1 MTLEEA
7 ESYRAIAAEAV
18 RASIDLLR
26 GAPSAEPV
34 SAIGRDMKLREDSAS
49 EALIIAALR
58 QKCDL
63 PILAEESGWVD
74 GRVAAEEAPYW
85 ALDPL
90 DGSYN
95 RFCGVPLN
103 CVALALCVGF
113 RPIAGAVFDFN
124 RDELFSGGPGL
135 GLTLNGRPVAPPARA
150 TGIMATGLP
159 VRGDFSPEGLARMA
173 REFQSWK
180 KVRMIGS
187 AALSLSWVAAGRFD
201 AYREAGISWWDVA
214 AGLALVSA
222 VGGEVVVTGARPED
236 PLTIAATSPAA
247 SGGFRA
253 IG

>member
-1 MTLEEA
+1 MKSDEA
-7 ESYRAIAAEAV
+7 ASFCAIAAEVV
-18 RASIDLLR
+18 RASADLLR

-34 SAIGRDMKLREDSAS
+34 SAIGRDMKLSEDAAS
-49 EALIIAALR
+49 EALIVAALR
-58 QKCDL
+58 ARSDL
-63 PILAEESGWVD
+63 PILAEESGWVG
-74 GRVAAEEAPYW
+74 GRAPEEGAPYW

-103 CVALALCVGF
+103 CVALALCIGF
-113 RPIAGAVFDFN
+113 RPIVGAVFDFN
-124 RDELFSGGPGL
+124 RDELFAGGPGL
-135 GLTLNGRPVAPPARA
+135 GLTLNGRALAPPARA
-150 TGIMATGLP
+150 TGILATGLP
-159 VRGDFSPEGLARMA
+159 VRGDFSPEGLARIA
-173 REFQSWK
+173 QEFSRWK

-222 VGGEVVVTGARPED
+222 VGGAIDVAGERLED

-247 SGGFRA
+247 A
-253 IG
+253 P